1 MKISIGSRIIDGPW
15 GGGNLF
21 VKNMSNY
28 LTNLGHTVV
37 YDLSDSD
44 IDLILLT
51 DPRSRKESSSTFNHI
66 DIQKYKKFVNRDV
79 VVVQRINEC
88 DERKGTNFINNFYLE
103 ASNCADHVVFVSSW
117 LRDIYLKL
125 GLSKNKSSVILAGAN
140 KTIFNQENSNYW
152 NKNEP
157 IKLVT
162 HHWSN
167 HINKGF
173 KLYDRLDKLLN
184 NKPWIDKLEFTY
196 IGNFNEDFQFL
207 NSTILPPL
215 AGEELANELK
225 KHHIYVTAS
234 INEPSGNHHIEAA
247 QCGLP
252 ILYLNS
258 GGIPEYCQNYGIAFD
273 EDFEYRLE
281 ELIQEYDNFK
291 AKIKNYK
298 LNSEIMCDNF
308 YALFLNLLK
317 KHHEDR
323 EQIRVSLRGN
333 FFIFK
338 NKFLKL
344 FRDTI
349 YFNFKAKLINLA
361 KRAR

>member
-1 MKISIGSRIIDGPW
+1 
-15 GGGNLF
+15 
-21 VKNMSNY
+21 
-28 LTNLGHTVV
+28 
-37 YDLSDSD
+37 
-44 IDLILLT
+44 
-51 DPRSRKESSSTFNHI
+51 
-66 DIQKYKKFVNRDV
+66 
-79 VVVQRINEC
+79 
-88 DERKGTNFINNFYLE
+88 
-103 ASNCADHVVFVSSW
+103 
-117 LRDIYLKL
+117 
-125 GLSKNKSSVILAGAN
+125 
-140 KTIFNQENSNYW
+140 
-152 NKNEP
+152 
-157 IKLVT
+157 
-162 HHWSN
+162 
-167 HINKGF
+167 
-173 KLYDRLDKLLN
+173 LLN

-252 ILYLNS
+252 ILYFNS

-317 KHHEDR
+317 RHPEDR

-333 FFIFK
+333 FFILK